1 MKLSKDKHTSTWKQE
16 KSNANAEYVL
26 LLESAEDREDPGF
39 AVTTA
44 SVSNVML
51 WYRFYGRRR
60 RTSHVSIL
68 K

>member
-1 MKLSKDKHTSTWKQE
+1 M
-16 KSNANAEYVL
+16 L

-44 SVSNVML
+44 SVSNVVL
-51 WYRFYGRRR
+51 WYRFYARKQ
-60 RTSHVSIL
+60 RTSHVSVL